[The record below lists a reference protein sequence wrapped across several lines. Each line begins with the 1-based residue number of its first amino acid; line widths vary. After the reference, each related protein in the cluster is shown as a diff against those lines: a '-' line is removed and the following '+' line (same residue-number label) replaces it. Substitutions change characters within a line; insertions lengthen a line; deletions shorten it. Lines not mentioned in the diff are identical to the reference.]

1 MKIELFFIF
10 LCSVILFISYMTY
23 NINLY
28 MGYSLDLKEINSQ
41 KKNYKI
47 EVPTTI
53 NNLIK
58 IKEKYLIAC
67 EFKPLDLYINNLY
80 LRNIIE
86 NEKIYLINTENEKFS
101 EIKIKKFPDKI
112 PFHPHGISLFITEQN
127 NYILYIL
134 NHAVNYDYE
143 GQERVEKFNIIF
155 EGNSISLIY
164 DSSIILPDEFFLRV
178 DSIIFLKEDKFIFT
192 TNKAY
197 EIPKDS
203 DELIDSF
210 TYLYYKMNNI
220 LEIINPFIN
229 IKKCFIYLYDKE
241 EISIIDNSQSI
252 SYRGIAYDNKRKLLY
267 VVKPYE
273 KEINIF
279 EENNNEFKLIKTIST
294 LYVGNNIFY
303 DNKNDIIILGIN
315 GKKSE
320 EETIIKKIKN
330 NNSIENVETYSGY
343 EILNPKNN
351 YSIGDLMLMKKKDFK
366 WINSAVYIK
375 GKIYMSSIYSKG
387 ILVYESDN

>member
-320 EETIIKKIKN
+320 EETIIKIIKN

-343 EILNPKNN
+343 EILNPENN

>member
-112 PFHPHGISLFITEQN
+112 PFHPHGISLFIKEQN

-134 NHAVNYDYE
+134 NHAVNYDYV

-343 EILNPKNN
+343 EILNPENN

>member
-192 TNKAY
+192 INKAY

-343 EILNPKNN
+343 EILNPENN

>member
-28 MGYSLDLKEINSQ
+28 MEYSLDLKEINSQ

-343 EILNPKNN
+343 EILNPENN

>member
-178 DSIIFLKEDKFIFT
+178 DSIIFLKEDKLIFT

-330 NNSIENVETYSGY
+330 NNSI
-343 EILNPKNN
+343 
-351 YSIGDLMLMKKKDFK
+351 
-366 WINSAVYIK
+366 
-375 GKIYMSSIYSKG
+375 
-387 ILVYESDN
+387 

>member
-343 EILNPKNN
+343 EILNPENN

>member
-127 NYILYIL
+127 NYILYVL

-343 EILNPKNN
+343 EILNPENN

>member
-330 NNSIENVETYSGY
+330 NNSVENVETYSGY
-343 EILNPKNN
+343 EILNPENN

>member
-279 EENNNEFKLIKTIST
+279 EENNNEFKLIKSIST

-343 EILNPKNN
+343 EILNPENN

>member
-41 KKNYKI
+41 NKNYKI

-343 EILNPKNN
+343 EILNPENN
-351 YSIGDLMLMKKKDFK
+351 YSIGDLMLMKKKDFN

>member
-80 LRNIIE
+80 LRNIIK

-241 EISIIDNSQSI
+241 EISIIENSQSI

-330 NNSIENVETYSGY
+330 NNSIESVETYSGY
-343 EILNPKNN
+343 EILNPENN

>member
-343 EILNPKNN
+343 EILNPENN
-351 YSIGDLMLMKKKDFK
+351 YSIGDLILMKKKDFK

>member
-28 MGYSLDLKEINSQ
+28 MEYSLDLKEINSQ

-229 IKKCFIYLYDKE
+229 IKKCFIYLYYKE

-343 EILNPKNN
+343 EILNPENN

>member
-41 KKNYKI
+41 NKNYKI

-343 EILNPKNN
+343 EILNPENN

>member
-343 EILNPKNN
+343 EILNPENN

-366 WINSAVYIK
+366 WINSAVFIK

>member
-41 KKNYKI
+41 TKNYKI

-343 EILNPKNN
+343 EILNPENN

>member
-134 NHAVNYDYE
+134 NHAVNYDYV

-343 EILNPKNN
+343 EILNPENN

>member
-220 LEIINPFIN
+220 LEIINPFVN

-343 EILNPKNN
+343 EILNPENN